1 MKNENNLKLAQ
12 VFEATARMIMLG
24 VDVRAIASF
33 IESRKIY
40 KADEYGNLYWL
51 DDEEKNFIKTL
62 EEENN
67 ALVYY
72 ILESNEFYGRV
83 LNIFFVSSEKD
94 EWENDREIINKNRS
108 FCYVKNLNIEE
119 YSEFGHIYF
128 QKDLLGNIHRV
139 A

>member
-33 IESRKIY
+33 LES
-40 KADEYGNLYWL
+40 GNLYWL

-108 FCYVKNLNIEE
+108 FCYVKNLNIEK